1 MEEFML
7 HLSLQRQVPLFSED
21 RSRFFLTLPVKQGGQ
36 GDFHH
41 LTMFSRK
48 VTPHCVCP
56 PPLRSVCPE
65 DLLSLIPCSAPPLS
79 YGATRTKCDT

>member
-1 MEEFML
+1 MEEL
-7 HLSLQRQVPLFSED
+7 LRLCLQRQVPLFSED

-48 VTPHCVCP
+48 VTPRLSSTPTVCP
-56 PPLRSVCPE
+56 PF
-65 DLLSLIPCSAPPLS
+65 
-79 YGATRTKCDT
+79 RTLCL